1 MDNQAQAFNVLFTDL
16 MEKILSMAD
25 SPGRC
30 ADYLSENLRALI
42 GARTVFVLECTH
54 FSGDKL
60 HEIVSVFPERRR
72 QLAYHEAIQDIA
84 DRSHGLTDSQL
95 FNPLGE
101 GPIPEALAR
110 LESGPTIVAPIQY
123 ATKRVGVLVLLDLL
137 DTTGSKSI
145 LETLDRLTPVFA
157 LVLRNAFLYNNLELE
172 VAKRTRELEDRSTR
186 LAGMLREKDVM
197 LKEVHHR
204 VKNNLQIVNSLLFLQ
219 ADASD
224 DPTVSEA
231 LKKSQG
237 RIQSM
242 ALVHEELYHSD
253 DLALVD
259 MAEYVQKLCSGLA
272 CSIEGKGTIV
282 FNPCLLRLPI
292 THSIPCGL
300 ILNELMTNAL
310 KYAYP
315 DDRTGEIR
323 VSMAEEQGIVKLVV
337 DDDGVGLASGHHAAS
352 RVSLGLSLVKGLVE
366 QLRGSLV
373 ISDKTSDG
381 RGGRGVRFEIDFPRD
396 AS

>member
-1 MDNQAQAFNVLFTDL
+1 MNNQAQAFNVLFTDL
-16 MEKILSMAD
+16 MGKILSMAD

-30 ADYLSENLRALI
+30 ADYLAENLRALI

-72 QLAYHEAIQDIA
+72 QLAYHEAIQEIA
-84 DRSHGLTDSQL
+84 DRSHDFDEAQL
-95 FNPLGE
+95 FDPHGDGSIPRALG
-101 GPIPEALAR
+101 R
-110 LESGPTIVAPIQY
+110 LETGPTIVAPIQY
-123 ATKRVGVLVLLDLL
+123 ATTRMGVLILLDLL
-137 DTTGSKSI
+137 DTLGSRTI

-157 LVLRNAFLYNNLELE
+157 LVLRNSFLYNNLELE
-172 VAKRTRELEDRSTR
+172 VARRTRELEDRSTR
-186 LAGMLREKDVM
+186 LAQMLREKDVM

-219 ADASD
+219 ADASG

-253 DLALVD
+253 DLAMVD

-272 CSIEGKGTIV
+272 GSIEGRGTIV
-282 FNPCLLRLPI
+282 FKPCSLLLPI

-315 DDRTGEIR
+315 ENRTGEIR

-337 DDDGVGLASGHHAAS
+337 DDDGVGLASGHAATNS
-352 RVSLGLSLVKGLVE
+352 CSLGLSLVKGLVE
-366 QLRGSLV
+366 QLRGNIV
-373 ISDKTSDG
+373 VNDRTTDG
-381 RGGRGVRFEIDFPRD
+381 TGGRGVRFEVDFPRD
-396 AS
+396 A